1 MTVQAAGFR
10 QFLLVLVV
18 LLFNS
23 ASLPAS
29 EWRTVAL
36 PARALNIE
44 ENNGSLWICGA
55 DELIAVPA
63 DGGKNWT
70 TKHNVANGRLL
81 PSLGFADKR
90 FGYAAGTG
98 GAILVSTDSGD
109 TWTAVKVPSQ
119 IVYQASFS
127 DPKHGIIE
135 TLLAAV
141 ASGGIGVGES
151 RGCADPA
158 ECRGRVIIDLS
169 ITPGPS
175 A

>member
-10 QFLLVLVV
+10 PFLLVLVV

-29 EWRTVAL
+29 EWQTVAL
-36 PARALNIE
+36 PARALNIA

-55 DELIAVPA
+55 DELIAVSA

-81 PSLGFADKR
+81 LSLGFADKR

-109 TWTAVKVPSQ
+109 TWTAVNRLSSLV
-119 IVYQASFS
+119 FG
-127 DPKHGIIE
+127 PKARDHRNATSRSRKWGYWRRGIE
-135 TLLAAV
+135 RL
-141 ASGGIGVGES
+141 
-151 RGCADPA
+151 R
-158 ECRGRVIIDLS
+158 
-169 ITPGPS
+169 
-175 A
+175 